1 MAAFSFQFT
10 ALILYN
16 SEMPGPRKNLKKLL
30 TNSNSYVIIRLQI
43 KEVVNQMYKYQI
55 FYECSDGFV
64 GTEYVYAIN
73 RMMAF
78 EMFKDFGYENV
89 VNVDCLRI
97 KEEE

>member
-1 MAAFSFQFT
+1 
-10 ALILYN
+10 
-16 SEMPGPRKNLKKLL
+16 
-30 TNSNSYVIIRLQI
+30 
-43 KEVVNQMYKYQI
+43 MYKYQI

-89 VNVDCLRI
+89 VNIDCLRI